1 MTHHDLYELDLSQV
15 AFNRACGGNQGG
27 GDDGTETCVTLGTVP
42 DAPGVFALGDS
53 KRPDREPL
61 LFTAEE
67 LAEAGIDPARF
78 GLSV

>member
-1 MTHHDLYELDLSQV
+1 MNERNLYGLDLSRVQ
-15 AFNRACGGNQGG
+15 FNRACGGNQGG
-27 GDDGTETCVTLGTVP
+27 GDDGSETCVTLGLVE
-42 DAPGVFALGDS
+42 AGVYAMGDS

-67 LAEAGIDPARF
+67 LTNAGIDPARF

>member
-1 MTHHDLYELDLSQV
+1 MTEHNLYELDLSGV
-15 AFNRACGGNQGG
+15 EFNRACGGNQGG
-27 GDDGTETCVTLGTVP
+27 GDDTETCVTLGAVP
-42 DAPGVFALGDS
+42 QAPGVYAMGDS

-61 LFTAEE
+61 LFTADE